1 METSLHRSLKTLYA
15 GEGARTEVRVGR
27 YRIDALSGE
36 ELIEI
41 QHGRLSALTPKL
53 RELLAEHRVRVVKP
67 IVREKTL
74 VSRNRQGGKI
84 IRQRRSPKRGC
95 LLDLFD
101 ELVYF
106 VRTFPHPRLSIEA
119 VLVDVEEDRYP
130 GHGRRRRYRRS
141 DFVVDD
147 QRLTAVHENFL
158 LHSEHDL
165 VRLMGCELPA
175 QFSTSD
181 IAMALDRPRWLAQ
194 RVAYCLRE
202 TGAAITIGKKRN
214 SILYELAKPK
224 KPRRRG
230 AA

>member
-1 METSLHRSLKTLYA
+1 MHRDLKTLYA
-15 GEGARTEVRVGR
+15 GDGARTEVRVGR
-27 YRIDALSGE
+27 YRIDAMAGE

-67 IVREKTL
+67 IVREKL
-74 VSRNRQGGKI
+74 LLSRNRKGGKVV
-84 IRQRRSPKRGC
+84 RQRRSPKRGS
-95 LLDLFD
+95 LLDMFD

-130 GHGRRRRYRRS
+130 GHGRRRRYRKN
-141 DFVVDD
+141 DFVIED
-147 QRLTAVHENFL
+147 QRLVAVHENFL
-158 LHSEHDL
+158 LQSPQDL

-175 QFSTSD
+175 RFSTGD
-181 IAMALDRPRWLAQ
+181 IARGLDRPRWLAQ

-202 TGAAITIGKKRN
+202 TGAAVTVGKQRN
-214 SILYELAKPK
+214 AILYELAKPK
-224 KPRRRG
+224 RRRRRD

>member
-15 GEGARTEVRVGR
+15 GEDARTEVRVGR
-27 YRIDALSGE
+27 YRIDALAGD
-36 ELIEI
+36 ELVEI

-53 RELLAEHRVRVVKP
+53 RELLVDHRVRVVKP
-67 IVREKTL
+67 IVREKL
-74 VSRNRQGGKI
+74 LLSRNRKGGKI
-84 IRQRRSPKRGC
+84 VRQRRSPKRGC

-130 GHGRRRRYRRS
+130 GHGRRRRYRAN
-141 DFVVDD
+141 DFVIED
-147 QRLTAVHENFL
+147 QRLTAVHESFL
-158 LHSEHDL
+158 LQSEHDL

-175 QFSTSD
+175 QFSTGD
-181 IAMALDRPRWLAQ
+181 IALGIDRPRWLAQ

-202 TGAAITIGKKRN
+202 TGAAITVGKKRN
-214 SILYELAKPK
+214 AILYELAKPK
-224 KPRRRG
+224 RRKRRG